1 MVMNAISKKKKNC
14 DFFSKASESVM
25 EASMGLSLFKVNNK
39 ETRPIPTD
47 FVLMSLLLTLSSD
60 SVIAV
65 AYLGPLYLNLRE
77 KDVLVFTNSSQ
88 KRSIIDCWQGP
99 KPRSGVCL
107 PYKKIV

>member
-1 MVMNAISKKKKNC
+1 
-14 DFFSKASESVM
+14 
-25 EASMGLSLFKVNNK
+25 MGLSLFKVNNK

-65 AYLGPLYLNLRE
+65 AYLRPLYLNLRE

-88 KRSIIDCWQGP
+88 KRSIIDC
-99 KPRSGVCL
+99 
-107 PYKKIV
+107 

>member
-1 MVMNAISKKKKNC
+1 
-14 DFFSKASESVM
+14 
-25 EASMGLSLFKVNNK
+25 MGLSLFKVNNK

-77 KDVLVFTNSSQ
+77 KRCL
-88 KRSIIDCWQGP
+88 
-99 KPRSGVCL
+99 GV
-107 PYKKIV
+107 Y